1 MVAGGVDRG
10 TAVGRGEEEAGLGQ
24 ASPSDVFYIVFCEVE
39 KGGGDVIDLGGSAS
53 RTGRNECL
61 LFISRPVWGVLLHSL
76 SGLRQTPLFTFRR
89 WHPLS

>member
-39 KGGGDVIDLGGSAS
+39 KGGGDVIRGK
-53 RTGRNECL
+53 L
-61 LFISRPVWGVLLHSL
+61 LACVVLCC
-76 SGLRQTPLFTFRR
+76 F
-89 WHPLS
+89 